1 MKQSSPE
8 TAKEFGDYLASA
20 ERALRRALDILH
32 QQQEAEEYFG
42 EASGAVLQEWA
53 AEVADLA
60 ESVRRQV

>member
-1 MKQSSPE
+1 MKQSSQE
-8 TAKEFGDYLASA
+8 TVKEFGDYLGSA
-20 ERALRRALDILH
+20 ERALRNALDILH

-42 EASGAVLQEWA
+42 EPSGPVLVQWA